1 MKEVI
6 PRSSNTNIPFPLI
19 WSLIPEEGEDIGLVS
34 LTELATIEYKFDKQ
48 KELDSNIDQ
57 YVDENYSFG
66 NELDFEVDANET
78 DLHFLSMSHDILE
91 QQIDLDPD
99 FLDAL
104 NELAIIEGKD
114 SPSKQRF

>member
-1 MKEVI
+1 MNEVI
-6 PRSSNTNIPFPLI
+6 PKSSNTNTPFPLI
-19 WSLIPEEGEDIGLVS
+19 WSLTPEEGEDIGLIS
-34 LTELATIEYKFDKQ
+34 PNELATIEYKFDKQ
-48 KELDSNIDQ
+48 KEFNSDIDQ
-57 YVDENYSFG
+57 YVEENYSFA